1 MNVLD
6 RTSLA
11 TTVDAVHH
19 AYFLGHVLPDRQ
31 RQAGAS
37 WIAGRAAQHGSYEGM
52 PAPTERDFATGC
64 RVFTGERTSSGAGT
78 AHVLGEEACRALL
91 LLDVGGS
98 KVQKA
103 LETATESMGRRL
115 RKSRRRETNAGREWG
130 GTYCCAKCTCA
141 LWRHLTAGGLSEVD
155 PEEWLVAGV
164 KSLARHRRED
174 GRWRRFPFWYT
185 LLALTD
191 MDFPAAA
198 NEMRH
203 GAARCEKLLQRRPRE
218 QDVHD
223 RRRRELA
230 RRVLA
235 QC

>member
-1 MNVLD
+1 MSVLD

-31 RQAGAS
+31 RQAVAS
-37 WIAGRAAQHGSYEGM
+37 WIAGRAAQDGSYEGM
-52 PAPTERDFATGC
+52 PAPTERDFARGC
-64 RVFTGERTSSGAGT
+64 RVFTGEKTSSGAGC
-78 AHVLGEEACRALL
+78 AHILGEEACRALL
-91 LLDVGGS
+91 LLEVS
-98 KVQKA
+98 SLEVREA
-103 LETATESMGRRL
+103 LETATQGMSRRL
-115 RKSRRRETNAGREWG
+115 RKSRRGDTNARREWG
-130 GTYCCAKCTCA
+130 GMYCCAKCTCA
-141 LWRHLTAGGLSEVD
+141 LWRHLTAGGLSEID
-155 PEEWLVAGV
+155 PEKWLAAGV

-174 GRWRRFPFWYT
+174 GRWRRFPFWYAM
-185 LLALTD
+185 LALTD
-191 MDFPAAA
+191 MDFPAATD
-198 NEMRH
+198 EMRH

-230 RRVLA
+230 GRVLA